1 MKNPFKKLTKNG
13 AAMPQRTSQEIQQ
26 DYVNACAQYGAKQ
39 YQVNVHKEEM
49 AELYRKI
56 KALNHEAFAL
66 QQSKPVGS
74 GSQVPQNEPA
84 KDPAPVVQS

>member
-1 MKNPFKKLTKNG
+1 MKNPFKKLNKAG
-13 AAMPQRTSQEIQQ
+13 AAVQPRTSEVIQQ

-39 YQVNVHKEEM
+39 YQVNVFKEEM
-49 AELYRKI
+49 SALYKKI
-56 KALNHEAFAL
+56 KDLNHEAYAL
-66 QQSKPVGS
+66 QQAKPVGS